1 MNKDEA
7 VMFIL
12 AILCVMSIILY
23 STLLAS
29 IDIPKPKYDCS
40 LANFHPEY
48 TSAMREECRKRRV
61 QEYERK

>member
-1 MNKDEA
+1 
-7 VMFIL
+7 MFII

-29 IDIPKPKYDCS
+29 IDFPKPKYDCS

-48 TSAMREECRKRRV
+48 TLAMREECRKRR
-61 QEYERK
+61 QEAYERK